1 MRRMKLVG
9 MAIMAVFA
17 LSAFV
22 VAPAFASSETNP
34 YWVTEGSALTG
45 SGAITGSANGNQEL
59 TSALAKT
66 ITCKKVEG
74 VGAEIF
80 NGSESGKLHG
90 EDSET
95 LKYTECEY
103 GTEKTCTVGT
113 KGKSTPGTIETQA
126 LKSQLAYKEKKEA
139 EKEEVTETD
148 TLTIFKPSGS
158 AFVELEF
165 NGTGCPLL
173 SNVTVEGSV
182 SVNNTETPLK
192 ELNTHGLEAP
202 ATAIKAGWVNKGG
215 KSEEIKTSLKAF
227 GSTAGYIGKSFA
239 LLSGMTY
246 AIA

>member
-17 LSAFV
+17 LSAVV
-22 VAPAFASSETNP
+22 VAPALATSVANP
-34 YWVTEGSALTG
+34 YWVTQGSALTVPMAVT
-45 SGAITGSANGNQEL
+45 GAANGNQEL
-59 TSALAKT
+59 TSALAET

-74 VGAEIF
+74 VGAEIE
-80 NGSESGKLHG
+80 NETGPHG
-90 EDSET
+90 IDKET
-95 LKYTECEY
+95 LKYTECVY
-103 GTEKTCTVGT
+103 GTKGTCTVGT

-182 SVNNTETPLK
+182 SVNNTETPLV
-192 ELNTHGLEAP
+192 ELSTHGLEAP
-202 ATAIKAGWVNKGG
+202 ATSIKAGWVNKGG

-227 GSTAGYIGKSFA
+227 GSTAGYVGNSTVTLTGTK
-239 LLSGMTY
+239 Y